1 MPLVGLLL
9 FLRRCSDWY
18 RSYYV
23 GVSMPLVGLLLF
35 LLELCSTEI
44 NRKVDVSMPLVG
56 LLLFLQQRRNS
67 MLKTIFGV
75 NALSRASLIST
86 VCEGSIS
93 DNSLSVSMPL
103 VGLLLFL
110 QICQQRRK
118 GNILTCVNALSRDS
132 LISTYL

>member
-56 LLLFLQQRRNS
+56 LLLFLPLLYFIYMRK
-67 MLKTIFGV
+67 MMCV

-86 VCEGSIS
+86 VPS
-93 DNSLSVSMPL
+93 
-103 VGLLLFL
+103 
-110 QICQQRRK
+110 
-118 GNILTCVNALSRDS
+118 GNPHKYWLPS
-132 LISTYL
+132 LIFAGICLTILKTRFFRSFFGMLILL